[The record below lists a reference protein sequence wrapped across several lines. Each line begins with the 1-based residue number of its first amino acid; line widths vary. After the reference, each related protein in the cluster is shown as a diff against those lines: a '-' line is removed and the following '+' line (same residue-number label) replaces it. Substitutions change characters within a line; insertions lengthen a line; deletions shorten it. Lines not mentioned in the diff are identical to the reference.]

1 MELCGFAAEK
11 RCRTVERIS
20 NLAKI
25 IGLPPQA
32 HTRLKEALTHRTF
45 AVEHGL
51 NFDNQRLEFLG
62 DAVLEMIH
70 TDYLFQLYP
79 ELPEG
84 DLTKIR
90 SALSCETML
99 ADLARKIELGKYL
112 LIGRGEIGSGGN
124 DRDSTLADLFEAV
137 LGAIYLEAGFEFVS
151 NFVINLFK
159 KYCPDPKEQLL
170 YLNPKGR
177 LQELSQ
183 RRWGVIPEYRLLRQS
198 GLQHQPLF
206 EVELKVA
213 NLVAVGSGGSRKL
226 AEIAAASNMCR
237 YLKAGG

>member
-1 MELCGFAAEK
+1 M
-11 RCRTVERIS
+11 ERIS

-226 AEIAAASNMCR
+226 AEIAAARNMCR